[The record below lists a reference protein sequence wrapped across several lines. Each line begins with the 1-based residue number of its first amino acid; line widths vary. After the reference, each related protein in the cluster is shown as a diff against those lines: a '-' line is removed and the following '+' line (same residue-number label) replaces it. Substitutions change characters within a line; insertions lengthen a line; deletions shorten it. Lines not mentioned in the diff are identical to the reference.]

1 MSHSVVYAVIF
12 LVLEKHLNF
21 LTAGLRNE
29 EDNKMNTL
37 KVG

>member
-1 MSHSVVYAVIF
+1 MSRSVVYAVIF
-12 LVLEKHLNF
+12 LVLEKHLNC